1 MIAFLNG
8 KIAEKTPT
16 YLVIECNGV
25 GYQVNISL
33 FTFGQLPGTENI
45 KILTHLIVKEDAH
58 VLYGFINE
66 LEKNLFIKLISVN
79 GVGPNTARMILSS
92 LNPEELQ
99 NAILSANLLVLKS
112 IKGIGEKTAQRI
124 ILDLKDK
131 VGKSDS
137 PQSSILSVVAHNK
150 EREEAL
156 QALVTLGFA
165 KNLAEK
171 ALDKASKSSS
181 EGFLSVEQL
190 IRESLK
196 NL

>member
-16 YLVIECNGV
+16 YLVVECNGV
-25 GYQVNISL
+25 GYHVNISL
-33 FTFGQLPGTENI
+33 FTFGQLPATEAI
-45 KILTHLIVKEDAH
+45 KILTHQIVKEDAH
-58 VLYGFINE
+58 MLFGFINE
-66 LEKNLFIKLISVN
+66 LEKSLFIKLISVN

-99 NAILSANLLVLKS
+99 NAILSANLLVLKG

-131 VGKSDS
+131 VGKLDNS
-137 PQSSILSVVAHNK
+137 QVSILSVMSHNK
-150 EREEAL
+150 EKDEAL
-156 QALVTLGFA
+156 QALVTLGFV
-165 KNLAEK
+165 KNMAEK
-171 ALDKASKSSS
+171 ALDKVLKANN
-181 EGFLSVEQL
+181 GNYLAVDQL
-190 IRESLK
+190 IREALK

>member
-16 YLVIECNGV
+16 YLVIECSGV

-137 PQSSILSVVAHNK
+137 PQASTLSVVAHNK

>member
-16 YLVIECNGV
+16 YLVIECSGV

-137 PQSSILSVVAHNK
+137 PQASILSVVAHNK